1 MSKGISN
8 DKKQRKNK
16 IDFLE
21 IFNQFRK
28 EGNFTSVGK
37 ILGKGSF
44 GEVRE
49 IIYKNKTM
57 AGKIVRQEN
66 KEKSG
71 EHLAYDLKGKNIVK
85 INKIALK
92 EIDNQFYYLIIMEK
106 AVLRDLGKLTDFY
119 HNHNLLKLIFIPF
132 DETISNTLLRFYAGQ
147 IINALEVLNR
157 NNFVHFDL
165 KPENLLITINLII
178 KLSDFSLLKKVN
190 DKDKIKIPGGTS
202 GYLTMEYYK
211 RNEKISG
218 EDARKQDY
226 FSLGTTLYFLKYG
239 KQMLKYEKYEDDE
252 NYILTI
258 RDILETQISR
268 IRASNF
274 ADQEFIDFLISL
286 VGYTPD
292 ERPNFEQ
299 IYRNK
304 WINKNLKELDDTY
317 AQFEYDEEKL
327 IMELQKKDY
336 LIEMEKQINKKTN
349 KFKFKKNMKKLNK
362 PEL

>member
-178 KLSDFSLLKKVN
+178 KLSDFSLLKKV
-190 DKDKIKIPGGTS
+190 KI
-202 GYLTMEYYK
+202 EYYK

-274 ADQEFIDFLISL
+274 TDQEFIDFLISL

-336 LIEMEKQINKKTN
+336 LIEKEKQITLKIIII
-349 KFKFKKNMKKLNK
+349 FSHI
-362 PEL
+362 